1 MAGLGVAVREFQL
14 TTGEADYGLYID
26 GKVAGVI
33 EAKKTGSTLT
43 GVETQTDKYAKGLPD
58 GVPHYGLPLT
68 RQSRHRFRQAL
79 QTHRRS
85 RLAGPSRDRHRVAIA
100 TSRPKSRREILSG
113 REPQRRQSV
122 IKHLQ
127 SKSLLLMERV

>member
-58 GVPHYGLPLT
+58 GVPHYGLPLPFGYESTGVVT
-68 RQSRHRFRQAL
+68 RFTNRLNPFPRSIPSSYPRQL
-79 QTHRRS
+79 LFN
-85 RLAGPSRDRHRVAIA
+85 RLTKV
-100 TSRPKSRREILSG
+100 LNN
-113 REPQRRQSV
+113 
-122 IKHLQ
+122 
-127 SKSLLLMERV
+127 